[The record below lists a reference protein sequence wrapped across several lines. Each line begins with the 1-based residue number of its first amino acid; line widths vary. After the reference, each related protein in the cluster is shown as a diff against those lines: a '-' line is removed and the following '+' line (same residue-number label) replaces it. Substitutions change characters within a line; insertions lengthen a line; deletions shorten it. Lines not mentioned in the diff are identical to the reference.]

1 MLVSKSFLV
10 TGETIHRNGKPEKNI
25 ALRVDEAINSFLS
38 KLDGRLVDLKPNV
51 QIGTT
56 TDTAFI
62 TVIVEVDDSKQVESE
77 TETEEVKAKRGRPR
91 KDA

>member
-25 ALRVDEAINSFLS
+25 ATKVDEAINSFLS
-38 KLDGRLVDLKPNV
+38 KLDGGKLVDIKPNV

-56 TDTAFI
+56 QDTAFI
-62 TVIVEVDDSKQVESE
+62 TVVLDRDWE
-77 TETEEVKAKRGRPR
+77 TFT
-91 KDA
+91 D